1 MEISAREKHSSL
13 LCRSRGSIL
22 PTFFDQNRAAF
33 AKIIFDAFI
42 INSIWQKCTQIWRY
56 AQKV

>member
-13 LCRSRGSIL
+13 LCRSRGAIS
-22 PTFFDQNRAAF
+22 PSFFDQNRAAF
-33 AKIIFDAFI
+33 VQKMFRLLSVTTFGK
-42 INSIWQKCTQIWRY
+42 KCTQIWRY